1 MGKQEEKEEYRK
13 VIVERVNQI
22 NNEKYLRMIFG
33 YVNSAYKEEKN
44 GD

>member
-1 MGKQEEKEEYRK
+1 MGKQNEKEKYREM
-13 VIVERVNQI
+13 IVERVNQI

-44 GD
+44 GG

>member
-1 MGKQEEKEEYRK
+1 MGKREEKEKYRRMIIEK
-13 VIVERVNQI
+13 VNQI

-44 GD
+44 GG